1 MALSTWNKT
10 GNVLNFWY
18 TSFMSNKDPQL
29 FYPGRNYKKGIAKGK
44 AKIFGC
50 NC

>member
-18 TSFMSNKDPQL
+18 TSYLASKDPQL
-29 FYPGRNYKKGIAKGK
+29 FYPGRGYKKGLRQDFFARKS
-44 AKIFGC
+44 
-50 NC
+50 